1 LSNDS
6 GTIRG
11 MALRLTE
18 DLKRKMLRWR
28 ELGIPDA
35 EIARRVGKSREWVGQ
50 ALGRKNGR
58 K

>member
-1 LSNDS
+1 
-6 GTIRG
+6 
-11 MALRLTE
+11 MALKLTE

-28 ELGIPDA
+28 ELGISDA

-58 K
+58 PK